1 MSRGTFG
8 NDFQGFAVVTTAAVI
23 NHPAVTAAAAH
34 TATRRCGLLNIV
46 TVANCCWLRQVNLM
60 YTELYNH
67 SVNISDTLFQ
77 DNDNFEF
84 RVDGFYCNST
94 ISFNRS

>member
-1 MSRGTFG
+1 
-8 NDFQGFAVVTTAAVI
+8 
-23 NHPAVTAAAAH
+23 
-34 TATRRCGLLNIV
+34 
-46 TVANCCWLRQVNLM
+46 M